1 MTPSTAPAKGKKGK
15 AARKRGK
22 APVSTVD
29 RDGGLER
36 LYARVTPE
44 VKAVIDQAAAED
56 DRSTMKYVERLINK
70 HAADLQRKKKGK

>member
-1 MTPSTAPAKGKKGK
+1 MAQKTAPPKGKKGK
-15 AARKRGK
+15 AAAKRGK

-44 VKAVIDQAAAED
+44 VKAIIDAAALAD

-70 HAADLQRKKKGK
+70 HAENLQKKGK